1 VFVSIKGSPY
11 ARFRR
16 SLQGGQLAVVLM
28 EARELPRLELDD
40 ALEVLVLMARAG
52 HPAFDRAAA
61 RWVGRLIAEQPLS
74 LSDARYALALVER
87 LPACAEALR
96 RLALRR

>member
-1 VFVSIKGSPY
+1 MSIKGSPY

-16 SLQGGQLAVVLM
+16 SLQGGHLATVLS
-28 EARELPRLELDD
+28 EARELPRMELDD

-61 RWVGRLIAEQPLS
+61 RWVGRLVAEQPLT
-74 LSDARYALALVER
+74 LADARYALALVER
-87 LPACAEALR
+87 LPACAEPLR
-96 RLALRR
+96 RLTARR

>member
-1 VFVSIKGSPY
+1 MSIKGSPY

-16 SLQGGQLAVVLM
+16 SLQGGQLAVVLA
-28 EARELPRLELDD
+28 EARELPRIELDD
-40 ALEVLVLMARAG
+40 ALEVLVLMARAE

-61 RWVGRLIAEQPLS
+61 RWVGRLIAEQPLG
-74 LSDARYALALVER
+74 LRDARYALALVER

-96 RLALRR
+96 RLASRR